1 MTATHALPSA
11 DSMYRALVARDGSFD
26 GVFLAAIRTTRIFC
40 RPSCPARKPAQRNVE
55 YFATAQEAT
64 LAGYR
69 ACLRCRPLAAPG
81 EAPAWLAPLLA
92 DVERAPDA
100 RWTDADLAARGLD
113 PARVRRWFLRH
124 HAMTFHAFHRSRRV
138 GRALGRLKSGAD
150 VLGTALDAEFESLSG
165 FHEAFRKLTGR
176 TPAAGRAVTPLRMT
190 RFATPLGA
198 MVAAATP
205 KGLCLLEFTDRR
217 GLETELC
224 DLARRLNC
232 VAIPEADA
240 TLRLVEAEIGAYFA
254 GTLRAFNVSLDL
266 HATPFQRR
274 AWDALIAIPYGATR
288 SYAQQAAAMGAPAAV
303 RAAGR
308 ANGMNRVAIVV
319 PCHRVVGADGELTG
333 YGGGLWRKR
342 RLLELERG
350 AGE

>member
-1 MTATHALPSA
+1 MTATHDLPAPSA
-11 DSMYRALVARDGSFD
+11 MYRALVAKDASFD
-26 GVFLAAIRTTRIFC
+26 GVFLAAVRTTRIFC
-40 RPSCPARKPAQRNVE
+40 RPSCPARKPARENVE
-55 YFATAQEAT
+55 FFATAQEAT

-69 ACLRCRPLAAPG
+69 ACLRCRPLTPPGGAP
-81 EAPAWLAPLLA
+81 EWLAPLLA

-113 PARVRRWFLRH
+113 PVRVRRWFLRH

-165 FHEAFRKLTGR
+165 FHDAFRKLTGR

-205 KGLCLLEFTDRR
+205 KGLCLLEFADRR
-217 GLETELC
+217 GLETELR

-232 VAIPEADA
+232 AVVPEADDV
-240 TLRLVEAEIGAYFA
+240 LRRAEAELAAYFD
-254 GTLRAFNVSLDL
+254 GKLRRFTVPLDL
-266 HATPFQRR
+266 QGTPFQRR
-274 AWDALIAIPYGATR
+274 AWDALSAIPYGATR
-288 SYAQQAAAMGAPAAV
+288 SYAQQAAAMGAPSAV

-350 AGE
+350 AAE

>member
-1 MTATHALPSA
+1 MTTTHDLPA
-11 DSMYRALVARDGSFD
+11 PAAMYRALVARDVSFD

-40 RPSCPARKPAQRNVE
+40 RPSCPARKPARENVE

-69 ACLRCRPLAAPG
+69 ACLRCRPLTPPGGAP
-81 EAPAWLAPLLA
+81 EWLAALLA
-92 DVERAPDA
+92 DVESAPDA

-113 PARVRRWFLRH
+113 PVRVRRWFLRH

-138 GRALGRLKSGAD
+138 GRAIGRLRSGAD
-150 VLGTALDAEFESLSG
+150 VLGAGLDADFESASG

-205 KGLCLLEFTDRR
+205 KGLCLLEFADRR
-217 GLETELC
+217 GLEMELV
-224 DLARRLNC
+224 DLARRVNC
-232 VAIPEADA
+232 AVIPEGDDV
-240 TLRLVEAEIGAYFA
+240 LRRTESEIAAYFD
-254 GTLRAFNVSLDL
+254 GTLRRFSIPLDL
-266 HATPFQRR
+266 MGTPFQRR
-274 AWDALIAIPYGATR
+274 AWDALLAIPYGATR

-350 AGE
+350 AGN